1 MKIFKNKWL
10 IAGVLVGM
18 FLVWSFSGGEKNK
31 AANFSTEII
40 SRHDLVEMVSEL
52 GTVEAE
58 DDISLSFGTG
68 GNVEQVLVRENQLVQ
83 KGQVLAVLDQESVNL
98 RIAEAEA
105 RLRAEEARLRDLRQG
120 PDANN
125 KIVLNESL
133 NRAEQGYA
141 LTEQTTK
148 DALRDA
154 KDRVEK
160 AKTSLYSTGLSA
172 TLISGGRENS
182 SFNSQPPIIS
192 GNYKGEKEGF
202 YELEFYPS
210 RSETGFSFRY
220 QGLETGVAEVSTNKP
235 IALGTLGLFVT
246 FPTNFIREGNIK
258 WRVEIPNEKSA
269 QYLSLKSALDSAIS
283 ALQTTEEQN
292 KLRMADAEAALNL
305 ARAQN
310 AQGLSGV
317 SAETI
322 RAQEQAVT
330 ALRAS
335 VEQVRKMTNDLE
347 IIAPYNGIVSKV
359 NFKVGERVNPGQE
372 AFRLVGDQK
381 MGVSVLVPETEI
393 IRVKVNDPVKIKFD
407 AILDEVF
414 SGKVTQVSQVAVNTI
429 GVPQFLV
436 KISLDEEETR
446 LRVGMSADIDIKTAE
461 KDNVLALPSRT
472 IVREKNENFVRLLVL
487 EDSYQKVPVT
497 VGLRSSDGLVEI
509 ISGVE
514 EGDEI
519 ITYLNPSNL
528 ETLKEVTEE

>member
-1 MKIFKNKWL
+1 MKIFKKKWL
-10 IAGVLVGM
+10 VAGVLVGM
-18 FLVWSFSGGEKNK
+18 FLVWFVSDDGKSS
-31 AANFSTEII
+31 AVNFSTEIV
-40 SRHDLVEMVSEL
+40 SYRDLVEMVSEL

-68 GNVEQVLVRENQLVQ
+68 GNLERVLVKENELVQ
-83 KGQVLAVLDQESVNL
+83 QGQVLAVLDQESVNL

-125 KIVLNESL
+125 KTVLNESL
-133 NRAEQGYA
+133 NRAEQSYA
-141 LTEQTTK
+141 LTEQTAK

-160 AKTSLYSTGLSA
+160 AKIALYSTGLSA
-172 TLISGGRENS
+172 TLISGGREDS
-182 SFNSQPPIIS
+182 SFNSQPPVIS

-202 YELEFYPS
+202 YDLEFYPS
-210 RSETGFSFRY
+210 GAESGFSFRY
-220 QGLETGVAEVSTNKP
+220 QGLEVGVAEVSTNKP
-235 IALGTLGLFVT
+235 IALGASGLFVT
-246 FPTNFIREGNIK
+246 FPTTFTREGNIK

-269 QYLSLKSALDSAIS
+269 QYLSLKNALDSAIL
-283 ALQTTEEQN
+283 ALQTTEAQN

-322 RAQEQAVT
+322 RAQEQVVS
-330 ALRAS
+330 ALRSS
-335 VEQVRKMTNDLE
+335 VEQVRKMTSDLE
-347 IIAPYNGIVSKV
+347 IRAPYSGIVSKV

-372 AFRLVGDQK
+372 IIRLVGDQR

-393 IRVKVNDPVKIKFD
+393 VRVKVNDPVQIKFD

-429 GVPQFLV
+429 GVPQFMV
-436 KISLDEEETR
+436 KISLDTDEPR
-446 LRVGMSADIDIKTAE
+446 LRVGMSADIDIKTDE
-461 KDNVLALPSRT
+461 KANVLALPSRT
-472 IVREKNENFVRLLVL
+472 IVRENGEIYVRRLVL
-487 EDSYQKVPVT
+487 GGYQKVPVT
-497 VGLRSSDGLVEI
+497 VGLRSYDGLVEI

-519 ITYLNPSNL
+519 ITYLNPNDL
-528 ETLKEVTEE
+528 ENLKEITE